1 MQKICNNVL
10 HCFDTVILSQY
21 PSLTNYWH
29 DQAISAMVLSFC
41 LDARLPMHVS
51 APKRVLSVFSLV
63 MINVIA
69 VDSLRTVAITA
80 KLGFAL
86 VYYYLLAA
94 IIFFIPV
101 ALVAAE
107 LATAY
112 PNRGGLYVWVR
123 EAFGLRAG
131 FMTIWLQW
139 VYNIVW
145 YPTIMAFITGTL
157 AYLFDHHLA
166 SNTFYLLGSSIT
178 LFWLFTALNCFGMRL
193 SGTSTRVCAR
203 QNRRRNL

>member
-1 MQKICNNVL
+1 
-10 HCFDTVILSQY
+10 
-21 PSLTNYWH
+21 
-29 DQAISAMVLSFC
+29 
-41 LDARLPMHVS
+41 MHVS